1 MNDSGDD
8 DDSDVEIG
16 SGLFNLPE
24 LLEEESE
31 PSDSADTH
39 QTAPVTHKGPWS
51 TLSRVRRSLNENKY
65 AEVLTLTSDLLR
77 LDKTRVKEPGQFI
90 LGKSLNI
97 FSYDS

>member
-1 MNDSGDD
+1 MNDSDDD
-8 DDSDVEIG
+8 DDSDAEIA
-16 SGLFNLPE
+16 SRLFNLPE

-51 TLSRVRRSLNENKY
+51 SLSRVRHSLNENKY

-77 LDKTRVKEPGQFI
+77 LDKTRVREPGQFI
-90 LGKSLNI
+90 LGKLLHVFSL
-97 FSYDS
+97 